1 METWQA
7 TIKEVGNEKLL
18 KPQWCSSE
26 FDYIKDDKQREWVTR
41 NHLEKFWGLLDN
53 GVEWYTLERIDDNN
67 NQVNQVTAFMLY
79 IYNKWC
85 IGESKKVFGNNLG
98 EHIFTKYL
106 HHRNGNGELFWYSE
120 LDNVCRR
127 KLVVR
132 AIEFYGKESLK

>member
-1 METWQA
+1 M
-7 TIKEVGNEKLL
+7 
-18 KPQWCSSE
+18 
-26 FDYIKDDKQREWVTR
+26 TR
-41 NHLEKFWGLLDN
+41 NHLEKFCGFLDN

-67 NQVNQVTAFMLY
+67 KQVNQVTAFMLY
-79 IYNKWC
+79 IYNKWG
-85 IGESKKVFGNNLG
+85 IGESKKVSCNNLG

>member
-1 METWQA
+1 
-7 TIKEVGNEKLL
+7 
-18 KPQWCSSE
+18 
-26 FDYIKDDKQREWVTR
+26 
-41 NHLEKFWGLLDN
+41 
-53 GVEWYTLERIDDNN
+53 
-67 NQVNQVTAFMLY
+67 MLY

-106 HHRNGNGELFWYSE
+106 NHRNGNGELFWYSE

-132 AIEFYGKESLK
+132 AIEVYGKESLK